1 MSDQSTL
8 SYLYALADGD
18 NGFVTEILDLMIKN
32 IPIDIVSIEKAIAD
46 NDLQQMCRS
55 AHHMKSSIQYSNDLE
70 LSELLAVIENKKDS
84 GSAIAEAGV
93 LLPQL
98 KELSN
103 KLLEV
108 LLTEKKK
115 IG

>member
-1 MSDQSTL
+1 MTDKSTL

-18 NGFVTEILDLMIKN
+18 KRFVTEILDLMIKN
-32 IPIDIVSIEKAIAD
+32 IPIDIVSIDKAISD
-46 NDLQQMCRS
+46 NDLQQMRRN

-84 GSAIAEAGV
+84 SSAVAEAGV